1 MAGTPPF
8 WRKIYYLSPL
18 RGNAN
23 KTFLIPFIFLTFFLR
38 VKDSN
43 PVAQLVPKT
52 RNPEYIGLRFS
63 GLERYNDRDEHAAER
78 LIIKVP

>member
-1 MAGTPPF
+1 M
-8 WRKIYYLSPL
+8 
-18 RGNAN
+18 
-23 KTFLIPFIFLTFFLR
+23 
-38 VKDSN
+38 KDSN

-63 GLERYNDRDEHAAER
+63 GLERYNNRDEHAAER